1 MGFIVDE
8 AVGVAVDHGVYTQR
22 EDVLV
27 MGGEDAWVHDCA
39 PGDFD
44 AFVDG
49 LSAEDTGGADFVGPF
64 AGLVEHE
71 GEDVFVVRDGDAT
84 L

>member
-1 MGFIVDE
+1 M
-8 AVGVAVDHGVYTQR
+8 
-22 EDVLV
+22 LV
-27 MGGEDAWVHDCA
+27 VGGEDAGVYHRP

-49 LSAEDTGGADFVGPF
+49 LCAEDSCGTDFVGPF

-71 GEDVFVVRDGDAT
+71 GEDVLVVGDGDADCGVSGGPM
-84 L
+84 LW